1 MVARCTPSPEATSP
15 SAGTPDPT
23 AHDCTRPLPNTASGD
38 TANIISCARC
48 GPRLRTM
55 PTFAHAAALA
65 DNTAA
70 PGYRAEP
77 VTKPTTPREYLPSA
91 RDGRRTES
99 ATKSPSVISANGT
112 ASSTSKP
119 KSTNESVRK
128 HTKPAAPSH
137 TASSHRT
144 SPSHPQE
151 YTAPATNHH
160 QHPHPTA
167 HRRPPPTGAANPS
180 CRTMLNLS
188 NTQLNER
195 R

>member
-1 MVARCTPSPEATSP
+1 
-15 SAGTPDPT
+15 
-23 AHDCTRPLPNTASGD
+23 
-38 TANIISCARC
+38 
-48 GPRLRTM
+48 M

-119 KSTNESVRK
+119 KSTNVIRPQAYEAGGTIAHGFIAPNVTVTSAGIYGPGNEPSSTPTPDGASTATTNGKSAKGHCSATQACPATRHPYPK
-128 HTKPAAPSH
+128 TKPTCQRHHATRRP
-137 TASSHRT
+137 RQ
-144 SPSHPQE
+144 SPS
-151 YTAPATNHH
+151 
-160 QHPHPTA
+160 
-167 HRRPPPTGAANPS
+167 
-180 CRTMLNLS
+180 
-188 NTQLNER
+188 
-195 R
+195 